1 MQQQQQ
7 QLNQRTSAQQQQQSN
22 QQMRKTAT
30 SMMQPSITRPQD
42 FHFETGSFA
51 TSTAATPIQ
60 PSAGDPELSDLVN
73 SVIDW
78 LPEDQGNI
86 LASILPETSSSIQP
100 SQQPQNQK
108 EMAIDAITKS
118 LMQIESSGA
127 FNSSPPAY
135 SMHNVNTTSQ
145 VSFKIHSFKLQTFFF
160 IFLHFAHHT
169 FVFASLGLSTATSLY
184 TTKKCC
190 RKHCHRHQ

>member
-1 MQQQQQ
+1 MNMQQQQ
-7 QLNQRTSAQQQQQSN
+7 QLNQRTSAQQQQQQNN

-42 FHFETGSFA
+42 FHFDTGSFA

-86 LASILPETSSSIQP
+86 LTSILPETSSSIQP

-135 SMHNVNTTSQ
+135 SMHNVNTSSQ
-145 VSFKIHSFKLQTFFF
+145 VSAAL
-160 IFLHFAHHT
+160 
-169 FVFASLGLSTATSLY
+169 
-184 TTKKCC
+184 
-190 RKHCHRHQ
+190 

>member
-1 MQQQQQ
+1 MSIQQQQQQQ
-7 QLNQRTSAQQQQQSN
+7 QLSQRTSAQQQQQQQQQNN
-22 QQMRKTAT
+22 QQMRKTAP

-78 LPEDQGNI
+78 LPEDQV
-86 LASILPETSSSIQP
+86 LTSILPETSSSIQP

-145 VSFKIHSFKLQTFFF
+145 VSAQYIHLFSLSMSTVTNANFVV
-160 IFLHFAHHT
+160 FLRTLLICLF
-169 FVFASLGLSTATSLY
+169 LL
-184 TTKKCC
+184 
-190 RKHCHRHQ
+190 R

>member
-1 MQQQQQ
+1 MQQQQ
-7 QLNQRTSAQQQQQSN
+7 QLNQRTSAQQQQQNN

-30 SMMQPSITRPQD
+30 SMMQASINRPQD
-42 FHFETGSFA
+42 FHFETGSYA

-78 LPEDQGNI
+78 LPEVQGNI
-86 LASILPETSSSIQP
+86 LTSIMPETSSSIQP
-100 SQQPQNQK
+100 SEQPQNQK

-135 SMHNVNTTSQ
+135 SMHNVNTSSQ
-145 VSFKIHSFKLQTFFF
+145 VSRN
-160 IFLHFAHHT
+160 LH
-169 FVFASLGLSTATSLY
+169 
-184 TTKKCC
+184 
-190 RKHCHRHQ
+190 